1 MARKIEGKNAVH
13 EFLQTEK
20 MVYEI
25 FVAVGVNRDSIK
37 EILQIANGRS
47 IKISFIDKEG
57 VDNIATVNNHQG
69 VVALVEDYQ
78 YATFEQTMDAIEGNG
93 FVLILDNL
101 KDPHNLGAILRTADA
116 TGVDAVIIPKDRSV
130 EITPTVTK
138 VSVGATEHIPVIK
151 VTNIART
158 IDKLKEK
165 KYWITAADMDG
176 EKAFFESDLKGN
188 VGIVIGSEG
197 EGIRRLVKEKC
208 DFIVNIP
215 MKGRIQSLNA
225 SVAASILMYEVVRQ
239 NHGKN

>member
-1 MARKIEGKNAVH
+1 MARKIEGRNAVY

-20 MVYEI
+20 MVYEL
-25 FVAVGVNRDSIK
+25 FVAIGVKRESIK
-37 EILQIANGRS
+37 EILQMANDRS
-47 IKISFIDKEG
+47 IKISFIEKEG
-57 VDNIATVNNHQG
+57 VDNIATVDNHQG
-69 VVALVEDYQ
+69 IVALVEDYQ
-78 YATFEQTMDAIEGNG
+78 YANFDLTIDSIEGNG
-93 FVLILDNL
+93 FVLICDNL

-151 VTNIART
+151 VTNISRS
-158 IDKLKEK
+158 IEDLKEK
-165 KYWITAADMDG
+165 GYWITAADMDG
-176 EKAFFESDLKGN
+176 DRPFFESDLKGN
-188 VGIVIGSEG
+188 VAIVIGSEG

-208 DFIVNIP
+208 DFVVNIP

-239 NHGKN
+239 NHG

>member
-13 EFLQTEK
+13 EFLQTDK

-25 FVAVGVNRDSIK
+25 YVAVGVNRDSIK

-57 VDNIATVNNHQG
+57 VDNIATVDNHQG

-78 YATFEQTMDAIEGNG
+78 YATFEKTIDAIEGNG

-116 TGVDAVIIPKDRSV
+116 TGVDAVIIPKNRSV

-151 VTNIART
+151 VTNVART

-176 EKAFFESDLKGN
+176 EKPFFESDLKGN

-239 NHGKN
+239 NYGKN

>member
-1 MARKIEGKNAVH
+1 MARKIEGKNAVY

-25 FVAVGVNRDSIK
+25 FVAVGVKRDSIK

-57 VDNIATVNNHQG
+57 VDNIATVDNHQG

-78 YATFEQTMDAIEGNG
+78 YATFEKTIDAIEGNG

-158 IDKLKEK
+158 IEKLKEK

-176 EKAFFESDLKGN
+176 ENAFFESDLKGN

>member
-1 MARKIEGKNAVH
+1 MARKIEGRNAVH

-25 FVAVGVNRDSIK
+25 FVAVGVKRDSIK

-57 VDNIATVNNHQG
+57 VDNIATVDNHQG

-78 YATFEQTMDAIEGNG
+78 YATFEKTIDAIEGNG

-130 EITPTVTK
+130 EVTPTVTK

-197 EGIRRLVKEKC
+197 EGIRRLVREKC

>member
-25 FVAVGVNRDSIK
+25 FVAVGVKRDSIK

-57 VDNIATVNNHQG
+57 VDNIATVDNHQG

-78 YATFEQTMDAIEGNG
+78 YATFEKTIDAIEGNG

-130 EITPTVTK
+130 EVTPTVTK

-197 EGIRRLVKEKC
+197 EGIRRLVREKC

>member
-1 MARKIEGKNAVH
+1 MARKIEGKNAVL

-25 FVAVGVNRDSIK
+25 FVAIGVKRESIK

-57 VDNIATVNNHQG
+57 VDNIATIDNHQG

-78 YATFEQTMDAIEGNG
+78 YATFEKTIDAIEGNG

-130 EITPTVTK
+130 EVTPTVTK

-197 EGIRRLVKEKC
+197 EGIRRLVREKC

-239 NHGKN
+239 NYGKS

>member
-25 FVAVGVNRDSIK
+25 YVAIGVKRDSIK

-57 VDNIATVNNHQG
+57 VDNIATVDNHQG
-69 VVALVEDYQ
+69 VIALVEDYQ
-78 YATFEQTMDAIEGNG
+78 YATFEKTIDAIEGNG

-130 EITPTVTK
+130 EVTPTVTK

-197 EGIRRLVKEKC
+197 EGIRRLVREKC

>member
-1 MARKIEGKNAVH
+1 MARKIEGRNAVY

-25 FVAVGVNRDSIK
+25 YVAIGVERDAIK
-37 EILQIANGRS
+37 EILQMANDKS

-57 VDNIATVNNHQG
+57 VDNIATIDNHQG
-69 VVALVEDYQ
+69 IVALVEDYQ
-78 YATFEQTMDAIEGNG
+78 YGNFEKIIEGIEGNG
-93 FVLILDNL
+93 FILICDNL

-116 TGVDAVIIPKDRSV
+116 TGVDAVIIPKNRSV
-130 EITPTVTK
+130 EVTPTVTK

-208 DFIVNIP
+208 DFVVNIP
-215 MKGRIQSLNA
+215 MKGKIQSLNA

-239 NHGKN
+239 NYGKN

>member
-1 MARKIEGKNAVH
+1 MARKIEGRNAVH

-25 FVAVGVNRDSIK
+25 FVAVGVKRDSIK

-57 VDNIATVNNHQG
+57 IDNIATVDNHQG

-78 YATFEQTMDAIEGNG
+78 YATFEKTIDAIEGNG

-130 EITPTVTK
+130 EVTPTVTK

-197 EGIRRLVKEKC
+197 EGIRRLVREKC

>member
-25 FVAVGVNRDSIK
+25 FVAVGVKRDSIK

-57 VDNIATVNNHQG
+57 VDNIATVDNHQG

-78 YATFEQTMDAIEGNG
+78 YATFEKTIDAIEGNG

-197 EGIRRLVKEKC
+197 EGIRRLVREKC

>member
-25 FVAVGVNRDSIK
+25 FVAIGVKRDSIK

-57 VDNIATVNNHQG
+57 VDNIATVDNHQG

-78 YATFEQTMDAIEGNG
+78 YATFEKTIDAIDGNG

-130 EITPTVTK
+130 EVTPTVTK

-197 EGIRRLVKEKC
+197 EGIRRLVREKC

-239 NHGKN
+239 NYVKN

>member
-13 EFLQTEK
+13 EFLQTDK

-25 FVAVGVNRDSIK
+25 YVAVGVNRDSIK

-57 VDNIATVNNHQG
+57 VDNIATVDNHQG

-78 YATFEQTMDAIEGNG
+78 YATFEKTIDAIEGNG
-93 FVLILDNL
+93 FILILDNL

-116 TGVDAVIIPKDRSV
+116 TGVDAVIIPKNRSV

-151 VTNIART
+151 VTNVART
-158 IDKLKEK
+158 IDQLKEK

-215 MKGRIQSLNA
+215 MKGKIQSLNA

-239 NHGKN
+239 NYGKN

>member
-1 MARKIEGKNAVH
+1 MARKIEGRNAVH

-25 FVAVGVNRDSIK
+25 FVAIGVKRDSIK

-57 VDNIATVNNHQG
+57 VDNIATIDNHQG

-78 YATFEQTMDAIEGNG
+78 YATFEKTIDAIEGNG

-130 EITPTVTK
+130 EVTPTVTK

>member
-1 MARKIEGKNAVH
+1 MARKIEGRNAVH
-13 EFLQTEK
+13 EFLQTGK

-25 FVAVGVNRDSIK
+25 FVAEGVNRDSIK
-37 EILQIANGRS
+37 EILQLANGRS
-47 IKISFIDKEG
+47 VKISFIDKAG
-57 VDNIATVNNHQG
+57 VNNIATIDNHQG
-69 VVALVEDYQ
+69 IVALVEDYQ
-78 YATFEQTMDAIEGNG
+78 YANFEQTINAIEGNG
-93 FVLILDNL
+93 FILICDNL

-116 TGVDAVIIPKDRSV
+116 TGVDAVIIPKNRSV
-130 EITPTVTK
+130 EVTPTVTK
-138 VSVGATEHIPVIK
+138 VSVGATEQIPVIK

-158 IDKLKEK
+158 IEKLKEK

-208 DFIVNIP
+208 DFVVNIP
-215 MKGRIQSLNA
+215 MKGKIQSLNA

-239 NHGKN
+239 NYGKN

>member
-1 MARKIEGKNAVH
+1 MKQIEGRNQVLVGLERNVVNIIYISQSAHGKVIEDIVYKA
-13 EFLQTEK
+13 TEK
-20 MVYEI
+20 MVDLRYVSKYEI
-25 FVAVGVNRDSIK
+25 
-37 EILQIANGRS
+37 
-47 IKISFIDKEG
+47 
-57 VDNIATVNNHQG
+57 DNMSKTRNNQG
-69 VVALVEDYQ
+69 VIAILKKWEYYDFNELLLKLRKKENPFILV
-78 YATFEQTMDAIEGNG
+78 
-93 FVLILDNL
+93 LDHL

-130 EITPTVTK
+130 EVTPTVTK

-197 EGIRRLVKEKC
+197 EGIRRLVREKC